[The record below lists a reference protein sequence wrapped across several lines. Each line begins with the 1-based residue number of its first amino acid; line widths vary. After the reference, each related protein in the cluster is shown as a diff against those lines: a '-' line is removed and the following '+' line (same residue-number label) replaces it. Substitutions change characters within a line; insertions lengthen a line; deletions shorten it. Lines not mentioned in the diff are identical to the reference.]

1 MVGIFLEDGK
11 IAARGPAGSFAGRDR
26 AINGDII
33 PDRRVQPLARKGHE
47 NVDILG
53 VHPVIHFAIE
63 DGRLL
68 LIQQLAGSGNLSLLL
83 LLKPK
88 KIRVRWHPTKY

>member
-1 MVGIFLEDGK
+1 MVGILLEDGK
-11 IAARGPAGSFAGRDR
+11 TAARGPASSFAGRDR

-33 PDRRVQPLARKGHE
+33 PNRRVQPLARKGHE

-53 VHPVIHFAIE
+53 VHPVIYFAIE